1 MLVGLLLCVGLIDGQ
16 AQSKRFN
23 AARVAEL
30 LPSPGILRNSIAN
43 LHAQGD
49 SLWVGPFLNLT
60 TDGGATWQVADADS
74 LAGLRNRVY
83 SLDVEG
89 EVIWAG
95 VGIAQSR
102 EIDGQMQEV
111 DIARGLLVSEDGGRT
126 WSYRTFL
133 APSDTDPATTGI
145 LDLPG
150 DTLTAYGNVALPTL
164 AITVP
169 ELSPPWDIDYDPI
182 TGHLWTANQLAGIR
196 KSTDGGR

>member
-1 MLVGLLLCVGLIDGQ
+1 MKLRWHSKGKVLLGLLLCLGSFGSQTQ
-16 AQSKRFN
+16 AQSKRLS
-23 AARVAEL
+23 AAQLAEL

-83 SLDVEG
+83 SFDVEG

-95 VGIAQSR
+95 VGISQSR
-102 EIDGQMQEV
+102 EIDGQTQEV

-126 WSYRTFL
+126 WSYRTY
-133 APSDTDPATTGI
+133 ARH
-145 LDLPG
+145 
-150 DTLTAYGNVALPTL
+150 LT
-164 AITVP
+164 
-169 ELSPPWDIDYDPI
+169 
-182 TGHLWTANQLAGIR
+182 Q
-196 KSTDGGR
+196 

>member
-1 MLVGLLLCVGLIDGQ
+1 MKPGWHSKTVMLWGLLLGVGLIDGQ
-16 AQSKRFN
+16 AQPTPFH
-23 AARVAEL
+23 AAQVTEL
-30 LPSPGILRNSIAN
+30 LPSPGILRNSVTN
-43 LHAQGD
+43 LHAEGD

-89 EVIWAG
+89 EVIW
-95 VGIAQSR
+95 VGLGILQNQQ
-102 EIDGQMQEV
+102 IDGRTQEV
-111 DIARGLLVSEDGGRT
+111 DIARGFLVSEDGGQT

-150 DTLTAYGNVALPTL
+150 DTLTTYGVSLPKPKQPLSFRIRSLRNETTL
-164 AITVP
+164 A
-169 ELSPPWDIDYDPI
+169 
-182 TGHLWTANQLAGIR
+182 
-196 KSTDGGR
+196 